1 MPRKKCAARLRFG
14 ESCVE
19 TLADWR
25 GEAGSVSRS
34 GFTTDLLAIR
44 DDFGRKR
51 GGFHWDRE
59 FYGRERERNRR
70 VRESEVAVAGG
81 GCDPEAVRR
90 GRHVLVA

>member
-34 GFTTDLLAIR
+34 GFTTDYLLAIR
-44 DDFGRKR
+44 DDFGRER
-51 GGFHWDRE
+51 GGFPRDRE
-59 FYGRERERNRR
+59 LHGRGRERNRR
-70 VRESEVAVAGG
+70 VRE
-81 GCDPEAVRR
+81 
-90 GRHVLVA
+90 